1 MKSLLR
7 LTLLFVFSGLFTTVN
22 SQCDG
27 NRYLNLIFTD
37 VEVTEA
43 IPFGSNFTYQGIEQE
58 LLLDVY
64 QPQDDNLE
72 ERPLLIMVHGGSFV
86 GGNRDGQDVLP
97 LCMDFAK
104 MGYTVASIDYRL
116 GITLSFN
123 NLEGVLTE
131 AVLRGVHDF
140 KSAVRFFRKSYN
152 EDGNPYNIDPDRIVA
167 AGVSAGGFITLH
179 HAYMDEE
186 SELPDAIDFTQPGLG
201 GGIEGE
207 SGNPEYSSDVMGI
220 VNIAGALKDT
230 TWMQTGD
237 IPVCSFHGTN
247 DQTVPF
253 SSDSLYFLN
262 QFFVT
267 EVDGSEAVDAK
278 AAELEID
285 HCFEVHQGAGHVPHA
300 TNALVY
306 DTTRS
311 IMSNFLGSL
320 VCNEIELDCDYRE
333 LEVSVDEI
341 VQAKKLELSIFPNP
355 ATEEIHLKWNDQ
367 SNALGYEIYD
377 ARGVIVATDRVS
389 SAGRARVSVATLADG
404 LYFLKFRTENASI
417 QKTFVKN

>member
-1 MKSLLR
+1 MKSFLR
-7 LTLLFVFSGLFTTVN
+7 LTFLFAFTSIFSTAF

-27 NRYLNLIFTD
+27 NRYLNLVFTD

-43 IPFGSNFTYQGIEQE
+43 IPFGNNVTYQGIEQE

-64 QPQDDNLE
+64 QPVGDDLE

-86 GGNRDGQDVLP
+86 GGNRDGQDVVP

-116 GITLSFN
+116 GITLSFD

-140 KSAVRFFRKSYN
+140 KAAVRFFRKTYQ
-152 EDGNPYNIDPDRIVA
+152 EDGNPYNIDQDRIVA

-186 SELPDAIDFTQPGLG
+186 SEIPDVVDFNQPGLG
-201 GGIEGE
+201 GGIDGE
-207 SGNPEYSSDVMGI
+207 SGNPDYSSDVIGV

-230 TWMQTGD
+230 TWMEPED
-237 IPVCSFHGTN
+237 EPVCNFHGTN

-278 AAELEID
+278 AEELGIA
-285 HCFEVHQGAGHVPHA
+285 HCFEIYQGAGHVPHA
-300 TNALVY
+300 SNALAY

-320 VCNEIELDCDYRE
+320 VCPEISLDCDYRE
-333 LEVSVDEI
+333 LEVSVNEIAASQIQLEVYPNPTKDEI
-341 VQAKKLELSIFPNP
+341 FLRWGERAK
-355 ATEEIHLKWNDQ
+355 
-367 SNALGYEIYD
+367 ALNYDIYD
-377 ARGVIVATDRVS
+377 ARGVRVK
-389 SAGRARVSVATLADG
+389 SAKLNPTGDEVRINVNSLADG
-404 LYFLKFRTENASI
+404 FYVLHFRTENTSI
-417 QKTFVKN
+417 QKTFLKN